1 MTFSVRHDPEH
12 HVIIAEIKGEVTLH
26 DFQAIAAEIM
36 RVVKEKNCLYV
47 LTDLRGVSLEKLSVA
62 DIYFLP
68 QTLSEIAIEQGIE
81 LRSARRAFV
90 AQEDHQLLRFYETV
104 SRNRGIDTRLF
115 FDFEEA
121 QIWLL
126 NGNQAGIRPENSG

>member
-12 HVIIAEIKGEVTLH
+12 HVIIAEIKGEITLR
-26 DFQAIAAEIM
+26 DFQLVAADIM
-36 RVVKEKNCLYV
+36 SVAKEKDCLYV
-47 LTDLRGVSLEKLSVA
+47 LTDLRGVNLEKLSVA

-68 QTLSEIAIEQGIE
+68 QTLSEIAVEQGIE

-90 AQEDHQLLRFYETV
+90 AQKDHQLLRFYETV

-121 QIWLL
+121 QAWLL
-126 NGNQAGIRPENSG
+126 GGNQAGSRPESSG